1 MKNLFAM
8 VSVIVEYMV
17 LRPILAPIR
26 RRQRQEPASG
36 PLQSIQQT
44 LLSTE

>member
-17 LRPILAPIR
+17 LRPILAPVK
-26 RRQRQEPASG
+26 RRQRLSG
-36 PLQSIQQT
+36 
-44 LLSTE
+44 